1 MIKNSKK
8 HLIIQQENNDDLL
21 EQGNISDVE
30 KVDDLLLKQRL
41 GIEFW

>member
-1 MIKNSKK
+1 MLASETLIKNSKK

-30 KVDDLLLKQRL
+30 KVDDLLLK
-41 GIEFW
+41 